1 MVAGQ
6 GRRAMEAP
14 WGLCSPGCNRRAVE
28 GVVLGCSRIEELA
41 GDNCIHEKDCK
52 RISRAWDLQTGLNES

>member
-1 MVAGQ
+1 
-6 GRRAMEAP
+6 MEAT

-28 GVVLGCSRIEELA
+28 GEVLGCSRIEELA
-41 GDNCIHEKDCK
+41 GENCIHEKDCE